1 MFYEYLPISPFD
13 FLGLLGVLVFF
24 GVQVLFSRRIIGGDG
39 LAFFAGNTVAA
50 ALVLASNLDG
60 LYLPLFLA
68 QIILIVLAMLMMIAR
83 FFDGA
88 ERS

>member
-1 MFYEYLPISPFD
+1 MFHEYLPISPFD
-13 FLGLLGVLVFF
+13 ILGVLGVMVFA
-24 GVQVLFSRRIIGGDG
+24 GVQVLFNRRIIGGDG

-60 LYLPLFLA
+60 LHLPWFLA
-68 QIILIVLAMLMMIAR
+68 QFALVVLALLVMIAR

-88 ERS
+88 ERG